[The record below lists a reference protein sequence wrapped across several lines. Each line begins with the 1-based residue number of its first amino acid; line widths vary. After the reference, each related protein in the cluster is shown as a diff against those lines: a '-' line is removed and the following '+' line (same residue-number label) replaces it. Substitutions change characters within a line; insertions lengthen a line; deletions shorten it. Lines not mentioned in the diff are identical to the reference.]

1 MKPALVLTLLLL
13 AGAAFMLGRNLF
25 NTIKGKEP
33 ATWVT
38 WLWLG
43 LWGVAVLYGL
53 GSAIPRMIASG
64 ESSALLSIGVAGVAV
79 SARPESGA
87 T

>member
-38 WLWLG
+38 WLWLA
-43 LWGVAVLYGL
+43 LLGVAVLYGL
-53 GSAIPRMIASG
+53 GSAIFRRIASG
-64 ESSALLSIGVAGVAV
+64 ESSTVFSISVAGVTLVCQA
-79 SARPESGA
+79 
-87 T
+87 